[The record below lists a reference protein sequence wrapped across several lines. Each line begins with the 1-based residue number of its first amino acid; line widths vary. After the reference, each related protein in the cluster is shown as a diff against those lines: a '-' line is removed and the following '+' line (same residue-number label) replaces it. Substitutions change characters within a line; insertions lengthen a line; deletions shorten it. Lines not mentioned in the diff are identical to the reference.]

1 MSHLGLDKGM
11 EGQAVAAER
20 PEGFFIIDRTQRIVQ
35 WSDGAEA
42 LIGLPGERV
51 LGYPCYEAVQR
62 QKSCGNTCRP
72 SCSALRALEQ
82 GHFTGRSLLLIQRH
96 SHALQLK
103 CELTALPSPPGGAV
117 IRLAPASRPRHIT
130 RGPGQIAALP
140 PPGLS
145 PDLVRD
151 LHALVMLT
159 TSLPAT
165 PTERSLG
172 LALEILR
179 ETTGA
184 EAAEVFLA
192 EPGGR
197 GMVLTGHSGLFRN
210 AFFQITR
217 FGPSEGFPGLVLTT
231 QQPVMTTALSEDAR
245 YLRKRVVDRGF
256 RSCVSVP
263 FFDPNGLMGSLNLA
277 FRRPDPDLEG
287 AHRLLSWTGSTLG
300 LMLQART
307 TPIREESST
316 PEAGGFGGESPQA
329 RTTRIREES
338 STPEAGGLGGAS
350 PQARTT
356 PVREESSTPEAG
368 GFWGESPQ
376 ARTTRIREES
386 STPEAGGFGGAS
398 PQAGAIPIL
407 KEFGTAEYDND
418 EDQREGLDG
427 PLRRVLQHV
436 VKAGQAQG
444 GRILALNRPSGSL
457 LRHVGEG
464 TMAEA
469 FCPVIEATAPGN
481 CPALSESRGIV
492 LYGSRRSWPL
502 DCRQASHCGE
512 VTYCLPMIPGREAVG
527 IMRISYQKPGPT
539 PPTQHLVKLLGLAD
553 VAGWTILRVAA
564 SIRERQRI
572 EGLHRQWLQLGAGAA
587 GQPEHLAARGI
598 QPKAPAP
605 AIAAESPYLDIRCF
619 GRFELYRQET
629 LITPKMTPRRKALT
643 LFKIL
648 LTHEGRPVSK
658 DTLIELLWPEVAPEI
673 GVSRL
678 YMVVHALRRLVEPPG
693 HERNW
698 VFIRM
703 DADSYYLD
711 MSAACRVD
719 VKEFEEMVGL
729 GKRAEATGN
738 MEAATDAYE
747 AAVKLYRGDL
757 LEDEPYAEWCWSERE
772 YLRETCLDVLAN
784 LAAHYR
790 QVGATERCIARYR
803 QALRLDPAR
812 EQNHQGLMRALFA
825 LGRRDE
831 ALRQY
836 QACREVLRREL
847 DVTPLPET
855 ERLYLQI
862 KSST

>member
-11 EGQAVAAER
+11 DGQAVAAER
-20 PEGFFIIDRTQRIVQ
+20 MEGFFIIDRTQRIVQ

-51 LGYPCYEAVQR
+51 LGYPCYEAVQG

-117 IRLAPASRPRHIT
+117 IRLSPASRPRHIT
-130 RGPGQIAALP
+130 RGPGQTAALP

-151 LHALVMLT
+151 LHALAMLT

-263 FFDPNGLMGSLNLA
+263 FFGPNGLMGSLNLA

-307 TPIREESST
+307 TRTREESST
-316 PEAGGFGGESPQA
+316 PEAGGFW
-329 RTTRIREES
+329 
-338 STPEAGGLGGAS
+338 GAS

-368 GFWGESPQ
+368 GLGGESPQ
-376 ARTTRIREES
+376 ARTTPIREES
-386 STPEAGGFGGAS
+386 S
-398 PQAGAIPIL
+398 
-407 KEFGTAEYDND
+407 TAEYDND

-481 CPALSESRGIV
+481 CPALSGGGIV

-512 VTYCLPMIPGREAVG
+512 VTYCLPMIAGREAVG
-527 IMRISYQKPGPT
+527 IIRISYQKPGPT

-553 VAGWTILRVAA
+553 VAAWTILRVAA
-564 SIRERQRI
+564 GIRERQRI
-572 EGLHRQWLQLGAGAA
+572 EGLHRQLLQLGAGAA
-587 GQPEHLAARGI
+587 GQPERLASRGI
-598 QPKAPAP
+598 LSKAPASTP
-605 AIAAESPYLDIRCF
+605 FAAESPYLDIRCF

-719 VKEFEEMVGL
+719 VKEFEEMVRL
-729 GKRAEATGN
+729 GKRAEAAGN
-738 MEAATDAYE
+738 MEAATNAYE

-757 LEDEPYAEWCWSERE
+757 LEDEPYAEWCWSGRE

-784 LAAHYR
+784 LAAHYA
-790 QVGATERCIARYR
+790 QVGATETCIARYR

-836 QACREVLRREL
+836 QACREVLHREL